1 MKIKCLIIDD
11 EPSSQTVL
19 KKFVA
24 EVDFLDLVGVCNNA
38 VDALQ
43 VLKQTHSIDLLFLDI
58 NMPKISGLT
67 FYKSLQNPP
76 NVIFTTAYPQYA
88 VEGFEVNAIDYL
100 LKPFSFERFF
110 AAVNKVVEKK
120 FGNGNNLDND
130 QFIMIKSS
138 KTLHKVNFE
147 NIIFIEAYGDYVK
160 VHLEDQLILTNATF
174 NSFLESLPNQIFIRT
189 HKSFAI
195 NFKKMDSISGNQI
208 TIKKYK
214 VPIGQKYKEEFLDFM
229 NQYKSKKQGL

>member
-1 MKIKCLIIDD
+1 MTIKCLIIDD

-24 EVDFLDLVGVCNNA
+24 DVDFLELVAVCSNA
-38 VDALQ
+38 IDALQ
-43 VLKQTHSIDLLFLDI
+43 VLTQHQEIDLLFLDI

-88 VEGFEVNAIDYL
+88 VDGFEVNAIDYL

-110 AAVNKVVEKK
+110 MAVNKVLEKK
-120 FGNGNNLDND
+120 SPNENKAEND
-130 QFIMIKSS
+130 YYIMIKSN
-138 KTLHKVNFE
+138 KTLHKINC
-147 NIIFIEAYGDYVK
+147 NAILFIEAFGDYVK
-160 VHLEDQLILTNATF
+160 VHLDDTYIMTNATF
-174 NSFLESLPNQIFIRT
+174 TSVFESLPQHIFKRT

-195 NFKKMDSISGNQI
+195 NFKAMNSISGNQI
-208 TIKKYK
+208 MIKNHKI
-214 VPIGQKYKEEFLDFM
+214 PIGQTYKTEFL
-229 NQYKSKKQGL
+229 NYVNNTNS

>member
-24 EVDFLDLVGVCNNA
+24 DVNFLELVGVCNNA
-38 VDALQ
+38 IDALQ
-43 VLKQTHSIDLLFLDI
+43 VLKQNQSIDLLFLDI

-76 NVIFTTAYPQYA
+76 HVIFTTAYSQYA
-88 VEGFEVNAIDYL
+88 VDGFEVNAIDYL

-110 AAVNKVVEKK
+110 TAVNKVLEKQMP
-120 FGNGNNLDND
+120 ND
-130 QFIMIKSS
+130 RQKVSDYFIMIKSN
-138 KTLHKVNFE
+138 KVLHKINT
-147 NIIFIEAYGDYVK
+147 NDILYIEALGDYVK
-160 VHLEDQLILTNATF
+160 VHLEDQMIMTNATF
-174 NSFLESLPNQIFIRT
+174 TSVFESLPQHIFIRT

-195 NFKKMDSISGNQI
+195 NFKKMNSIEGNQ
-208 TIKKYK
+208 TLIKSHKI
-214 VPIGQKYKEEFLDFM
+214 PIGQKYRTEFLNFV
-229 NQYKSKKQGL
+229 NHTKS